1 MNNTIAIF
9 RKQLKDTLK
18 NKTVLIQ
25 FAMFPVL
32 TLIMNGSIK
41 IEGMPENF
49 FVNLFAT
56 MYVGMAPLTSIA
68 SIMAEEKEKGTL
80 RVLLMSNVKPYDY
93 ILGIGGY
100 ICLMCLLGS
109 CVICAAGSYDTRSSL
124 LFMGIMSVGIFAS
137 LLIGAAIGVWSKT
150 QMMAT
155 SITIPAMM
163 ILSFVPILSM
173 FNSLIAKFGKIFYSD
188 QIRIMLNQLHNV
200 RTESVCIVVLN
211 IVVALLLFVVA
222 YKKNKLD

>member
-1 MNNTIAIF
+1 
-9 RKQLKDTLK
+9 
-18 NKTVLIQ
+18 
-25 FAMFPVL
+25 
-32 TLIMNGSIK
+32 
-41 IEGMPENF
+41 
-49 FVNLFAT
+49 
-56 MYVGMAPLTSIA
+56 
-68 SIMAEEKEKGTL
+68 
-80 RVLLMSNVKPYDY
+80 
-93 ILGIGGY
+93 
-100 ICLMCLLGS
+100 
-109 CVICAAGSYDTRSSL
+109 
-124 LFMGIMSVGIFAS
+124 MGIMSVGIFAS

-163 ILSFVPILSM
+163 ILSFVPMLSM

-222 YKKNKLD
+222 YK